1 MKPSFST
8 LVPLRMSIQDMFSP
22 YYSRFLL
29 RTNDA
34 RETKRNKIQLLLQ
47 VLNSENYGAIL
58 REFIVRFHIDY
69 KIAS

>member
-1 MKPSFST
+1 
-8 LVPLRMSIQDMFSP
+8 MSIQDMFSP